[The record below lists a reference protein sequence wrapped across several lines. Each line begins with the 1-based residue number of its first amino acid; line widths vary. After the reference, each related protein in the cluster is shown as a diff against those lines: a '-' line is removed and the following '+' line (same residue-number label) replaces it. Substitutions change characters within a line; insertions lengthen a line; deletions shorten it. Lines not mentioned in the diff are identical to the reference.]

1 MKQSHM
7 IYESAHTGIHQKGVA
22 LIVSLIFL
30 MIITI
35 LSVSAMRTTNLDT
48 KIAVNH
54 QFKELSF
61 QAAESALAQV
71 TTPNPV
77 DVLMPNSVEGASA
90 FNDNY
95 FTSPATATQP
105 ALAADL
111 TLTYLYGLKEN
122 EPADPETGKIGFTV
136 SGYPPNSGFN
146 TYLATAQGEVAESG
160 TRTTNRMQ
168 VILIAQ

>member
-1 MKQSHM
+1 MKQGHL
-7 IYESAHTGIHQKGVA
+7 IYKSVHSGTRQRGAA
-22 LIVSLIFL
+22 LIISLIFL

-48 KIAVNH
+48 QIAVNH

-71 TTPNPV
+71 TTPDPP
-77 DVLMPNSVEGASA
+77 DVLIPNSVEGQSA

-95 FTSPATATQP
+95 FISPGTATQP
-105 ALAADL
+105 ALTGDL
-111 TLTYLYGLKEN
+111 TLTYLYGLKED
-122 EPADPETGKIGFTV
+122 EPADPETGKIGFNV
-136 SGYPPNSGFN
+136 SGYSPNSGFN
-146 TYLATAQGEVAESG
+146 TYLATAQGAVAESG

-168 VILIAQ
+168 VLLISQ